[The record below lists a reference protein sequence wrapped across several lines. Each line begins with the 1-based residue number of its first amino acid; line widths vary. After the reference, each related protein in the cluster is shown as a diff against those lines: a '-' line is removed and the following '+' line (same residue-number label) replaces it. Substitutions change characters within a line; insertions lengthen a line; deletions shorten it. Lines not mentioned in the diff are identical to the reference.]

1 MAKVF
6 DSSLTESER
15 SAKKYFEEAAK
26 IVVEKSPRRPAV
38 KALSKDEE
46 AKAFFDRLDLAT
58 KPGLPKKPN

>member
-1 MAKVF
+1 MKH
-6 DSSLTESER
+6 
-15 SAKKYFEEAAK
+15 FEGAAE
-26 IVVEKSPRRPAV
+26 IVVKKPSRRPVA